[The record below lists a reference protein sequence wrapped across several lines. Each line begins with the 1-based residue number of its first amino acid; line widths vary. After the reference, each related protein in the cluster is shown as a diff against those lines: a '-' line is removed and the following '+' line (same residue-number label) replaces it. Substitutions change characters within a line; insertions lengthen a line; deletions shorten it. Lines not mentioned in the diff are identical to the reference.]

1 MPIGVT
7 RNVRYGRLTPIGVKV
22 AFLAFFVGIARP
34 QRPTSGLWLAADR
47 RYSVMASGRAGC
59 NQVGGTQDLQ

>member
-22 AFLAFFVGIARP
+22 AFLAFFVRP
-34 QRPTSGLWLAADR
+34 QCPTSGLWLAADR